1 MEFLRFGSSIP
12 GSYWGCCAVDIIQN
26 FSAGHPDDKASI
38 EVVCGDGG
46 QPIGNYFLGKT
57 NREIFEARLRIGT
70 FSDSDLPNH
79 AFLCVLTESQIGY
92 GNGLAWLKV
101 LKENGFEFIRAV
113 DNSVYS
119 GSSLSDQES
128 NGYDDEYYD
137 EEYSSPNYL
146 FGLFRN
152 IGKGKIANPFQPPS
166 AWAELDVGVLET
178 CNFVGEPKERI
189 DLTYEHLQQSR
200 DEFHLK
206 RWNEIGPVKFYTK
219 EELKAEGVPITFA
232 GRRSEFPQEPEA
244 TREQKQQAKGEV
256 KPAPFAI
263 AV

>member
-119 GSSLSDQES
+119 GEGLAGTES
-128 NGYDDEYYD
+128 YEEDDCYDY
-137 EEYSSPNYL
+137 SPNYL

-152 IGKGKIANPFQPPS
+152 IGKGKIANPFQPPRAWTELEGGVQEVS
-166 AWAELDVGVLET
+166 DFIDFMDAWADARE
-178 CNFVGEPKERI
+178 K
-189 DLTYEHLQQSR
+189 LQQSR
-200 DEFHLK
+200 DELHLK
-206 RWNEIGPVKFYTK
+206 CWNEIGPVKFYTK
-219 EELKAEGVPITFA
+219 QQLKEDGVPITMA

-244 TREQKQQAKGEV
+244 IREQKQQAKGES
-256 KPAPFAI
+256 KPAPFAV

>member
-1 MEFLRFGSSIP
+1 MHFLRFGSSIP

-46 QPIGNYFLGKT
+46 QPIEDYFLGKT

-70 FSDSDLPNH
+70 FSDTDLPNH
-79 AFLCVLTESQIGY
+79 AFLCVLAESQIGY

-119 GSSLSDQES
+119 GESLAGE
-128 NGYDDEYYD
+128 GYDDEGY
-137 EEYSSPNYL
+137 ESSINYL

-152 IGKGKIANPFQPPS
+152 IGAGRISNPFAPPT
-166 AWAELDVGVLET
+166 AW
-178 CNFVGEPKERI
+178 I
-189 DLTYEHLQQSR
+189 DLGGGVREIFDKLSPDDMANLSHNREEL
-200 DEFHLK
+200 HLK

-219 EELKAEGVPITFA
+219 EQLKDEGVPITLA

-244 TREQKQQAKGEV
+244 IREQKQQAKGES

>member
-70 FSDSDLPNH
+70 FSDSELPNH

-101 LKENGFEFIRAV
+101 LKENGFEFIRAI

-119 GSSLSDQES
+119 GEDIADSEFYEPS
-128 NGYDDEYYD
+128 EY
-137 EEYSSPNYL
+137 YSSPNYL

-152 IGKGKIANPFQPPS
+152 IGVGKITNPFQPPS
-166 AWAELDVGVLET
+166 AWVDLDEIGVLET
-178 CNFVGEPKERI
+178 CNFVGEPKARI

-200 DEFHLK
+200 DALHLK
-206 RWNEIGPVKFYTK
+206 RWNEIGPVKFYNK
-219 EELKAEGVPITFA
+219 EELKAEGVPITMA

-244 TREQKQQAKGEV
+244 IREEKQQAKGV
-256 KPAPFAI
+256 AKPAPFAL

>member
-26 FSAGHPDDKASI
+26 FSQGHPDDKASI

-46 QPIGNYFLGKT
+46 QPIGNSFLGKT
-57 NREIFEARLRIGT
+57 YREIFEARLRIGT
-70 FSDSDLPNH
+70 FSDTDLPNH
-79 AFLCVLTESQIGY
+79 AFLCVLTGTQIGY

-119 GSSLSDQES
+119 GESLAGE
-128 NGYDDEYYD
+128 GYDDED
-137 EEYSSPNYL
+137 CESSINYL

-152 IGKGKIANPFQPPS
+152 IGEGKISNPFQPPR
-166 AWAELDVGVLET
+166 AWRELEGGVQEVGWTLSPDQVT
-178 CNFVGEPKERI
+178 
-189 DLTYEHLQQSR
+189 DLQESR
-200 DEFHLK
+200 DNLHLK

-219 EELKAEGVPITFA
+219 EELKDEGVPITLA
-232 GRRSEFPQEPEA
+232 GRRSEFPQELEA
-244 TREQKQQAKGEV
+244 TREQKQQAKGV
-256 KPAPFAI
+256 AKPAPFSAAI
-263 AV
+263 

>member
-1 MEFLRFGSSIP
+1 MHFLRFGSSIP

-57 NREIFEARLRIGT
+57 YREIFEARLRIGT
-70 FSDSDLPNH
+70 FSDTDLPNH
-79 AFLCVLTESQIGY
+79 AFLCVLTKTQISY

-119 GSSLSDQES
+119 GESLAGEED
-128 NGYDDEYYD
+128 DDED
-137 EEYSSPNYL
+137 CGSSINYL

-152 IGKGKIANPFQPPS
+152 IGAGKISNPFQPPRE
-166 AWAELDVGVLET
+166 WLDLDGG
-178 CNFVGEPKERI
+178 VGEVFGYLCQKDI
-189 DLTYEHLQQSR
+189 DKLQRSR
-200 DEFHLK
+200 DELHLE

-219 EELKAEGVPITFA
+219 EELKDEGVPITLA
-232 GRRSEFPQEPEA
+232 GRRSEFPQELEA
-244 TREQKQQAKGEV
+244 TREQKQQAKGV
-256 KPAPFAI
+256 AKPAPFSAAI
-263 AV
+263 

>member
-70 FSDSDLPNH
+70 FSDTDLPNH

-119 GSSLSDQES
+119 GEGLAGTES
-128 NGYDDEYYD
+128 YEEDDCYDY
-137 EEYSSPNYL
+137 SPNYL

-152 IGKGKIANPFQPPS
+152 IGVGKIANPYQPPQV
-166 AWAELDVGVLET
+166 WM
-178 CNFVGEPKERI
+178 
-189 DLTYEHLQQSR
+189 DLADENGGFEVSCYLGNPDYEEMNKIR
-200 DEFHLK
+200 DAAHLK
-206 RWNEIGPVKFYTK
+206 RWNEIGPVKFYNK
-219 EELKAEGVPITFA
+219 EELKAEGVPITLA

-244 TREQKQQAKGEV
+244 IREQKQQAKGEA
-256 KPAPFAI
+256 KPAPFAL

>member
-57 NREIFEARLRIGT
+57 SREIFEARLRIGT
-70 FSDSDLPNH
+70 FSDTDLPNH
-79 AFLCVLTESQIGY
+79 AFLCVLTARQISY
-92 GNGLAWLKV
+92 GNGAAWLKV
-101 LKENGFEFIRAV
+101 LKENGFEFIRAI

-119 GSSLSDQES
+119 GEGLAGTEFYEEDDC
-128 NGYDDEYYD
+128 YD
-137 EEYSSPNYL
+137 SSPNYL

-152 IGKGKIANPFQPPS
+152 IGVGKIANPFQPPRE
-166 AWAELDVGVLET
+166 WEELEGGV
-178 CNFVGEPKERI
+178 KEI
-189 DLTYEHLQQSR
+189 YDGSVKFDDIQESR
-200 DEFHLK
+200 DELHLK

-219 EELKAEGVPITFA
+219 EELKSENIPITLA
-232 GRRSEFPQEPEA
+232 GRRSEFPQESEA
-244 TREQKQQAKGEV
+244 SRESKQQASGAP
-256 KPAPFAI
+256 KPAPFA
-263 AV
+263 VSY

>member
-1 MEFLRFGSSIP
+1 MHFLRFGSSIP

-57 NREIFEARLRIGT
+57 YREIFEARLRIGT
-70 FSDSDLPNH
+70 FSDTDLPNH
-79 AFLCVLTESQIGY
+79 AFLCVLTGTQIGS

-119 GSSLSDQES
+119 GDDVV
-128 NGYDDEYYD
+128 DDEYYD
-137 EEYSSPNYL
+137 PDEHESNINYL

-152 IGKGKIANPFQPPS
+152 IGAGKIGNPFAPPT
-166 AWAELDVGVLET
+166 AW
-178 CNFVGEPKERI
+178 I
-189 DLTYEHLQQSR
+189 DLGGGVREIFDKLSPDDMANLSHNREEL
-200 DEFHLK
+200 HLK
-206 RWNEIGPVKFYTK
+206 RWYEIGPVKFYTK
-219 EELKAEGVPITFA
+219 EELKNEGVPITLA
-232 GRRSEFPQEPEA
+232 GRRSEFPQELEA
-244 TREQKQQAKGEV
+244 TREQKQQAKGV
-256 KPAPFAI
+256 AKPAPFSA